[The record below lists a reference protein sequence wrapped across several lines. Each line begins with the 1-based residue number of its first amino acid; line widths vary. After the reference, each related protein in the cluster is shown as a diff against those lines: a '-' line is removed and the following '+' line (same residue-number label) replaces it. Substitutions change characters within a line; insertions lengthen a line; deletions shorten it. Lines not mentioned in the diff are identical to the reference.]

1 VPAVKPNT
9 TNYHLHD
16 RLSERTVEIEIFDN
30 NKKETFEVLYLLL
43 VSYAPALAN
52 LISHACI
59 RAVSINVV
67 PYHIFDIFLNW
78 LRM

>member
-1 VPAVKPNT
+1 VPAVKPDT

-30 NKKETFEVLYLLL
+30 KKETFEVLYLL
-43 VSYAPALAN
+43 VPYASALAN

>member
-9 TNYHLHD
+9 TNYHSHD
-16 RLSERTVEIEIFDN
+16 CLSERTVEIEIFDN
-30 NKKETFEVLYLLL
+30 KKETLEVLYLL